1 MLHVE
6 QIIPNVGWF
15 DKSPNGPAD
24 VGDLTP
30 VVPDQLQSGK
40 DWTAVVQQKRQE
52 IIDKRCQ
59 NIPENIDDIDKTGYN
74 QEPSA
79 DVKIVDK
86 AYLTAIFKAKVEKKQ
101 NITDNTVSDFF
112 D

>member
-6 QIIPNVGWF
+6 QMMQDARWF

-30 VVPDQLQSGK
+30 VVPSQLQSGK
-40 DWTAVVQQKRQE
+40 DWTAVVQRKQQE
-52 IIDKRCQ
+52 SIDERFR
-59 NIPENIDDIDKTGYN
+59 NIPGNINDTDKTCYD
-74 QEPSA
+74 EESLA

-86 AYLTAIFKAKVEKKQ
+86 AYLTTKFKAKVENEQ
-101 NITDNTVSDFF
+101 NIKYCV
-112 D
+112 